1 MEQILKL
8 KLLRKLLRKQGE
20 EGFSLIELVVV
31 VSVLAVLSA
40 IAIPTFTCFQRKA
53 QATAALAAMKQIQTE
68 CEINKADTGKVGTFT
83 LSNLNFYQIQ
93 SDGSNGCSGAS
104 GTGLISAIPTDTNI
118 LPTFILASNGNELTY
133 SFKGET
139 GTNFSECLGLLC
151 ISSNSSGGDIEDA
164 LVKLSSGN
172 GSNSIISCDGNFYTE
187 RGDWS
192 TGDEGH
198 VFRVDIKSG
207 EKVLI
212 DSTKDGTPST
222 GDSAFIQDL
231 SCNGRYALL
240 SIDEYGSV
248 DLDGISGPNS
258 QAGNSEGPQPIYR
271 KDLVTGEITR
281 VDTLDNNEKIQTSWG
296 IDMAR
301 MSSDGRYVV
310 FESIDTRFAGLERQ
324 DGGRGLIYRKDM
336 ETGELI
342 VVPTKADGSP
352 GSGRTRGGSYATSQ
366 IGISDDGSKISFVYE
381 GDDLIPGAS
390 GTNLYVQDINTSEIS
405 LVSSNNQGDQL
416 YGFGGGGGSSISSDG
431 SKVVFTSR
439 GGNGNTQIMV
449 KDLNSG
455 ELNAISGSSSGN
467 EGDGWSQQPSFSR
480 DGNYVV
486 FQSSATNIDDNDTN
500 GIADIYV
507 YNTSTGQTKRIL
519 DDKANQFDSH
529 LREPVIT
536 SDGKHITFRSDSSGI
551 SPDGENQ
558 GYEIYKAQNP
568 FF

>member
-1 MEQILKL
+1 MKSSVQLSQFKKL
-8 KLLRKLLRKQGE
+8 IREKE

-40 IAIPTFTCFQRKA
+40 IAIPTFVCTTRKA
-53 QATAALAAMKQIQTE
+53 RATTALAALKQIQTE
-68 CEINKADTGKVGTFT
+68 CIIRKTNKDEIVSTFT
-83 LSNLNFYQIQ
+83 TSNLQGYEIE
-93 SDGSNGCSGAS
+93 SDGSNSCNGADS
-104 GTGLISAIPTDTNI
+104 SGLIRAIPEDTTT
-118 LPTFILASNGNELTY
+118 LPTFILATNTNELTY
-133 SFKGET
+133 SFQGQA
-139 GTNFSECLGLLC
+139 GTNFSECLALIC
-151 ISSNSSGGDIEDA
+151 FSPNSDGRDIGEE

-207 EKVLI
+207 ERVLI
-212 DSTKDGTPST
+212 DSTKEGTPST

-248 DLDGISGPNS
+248 DLDGMSGG
-258 QAGNSEGPQPIYR
+258 QDYGQDEGPQPIYR

-281 VDTLDNNEKIQTSWG
+281 VDTLNNNEKIHTDWG
-296 IDMAR
+296 ISMAR

-342 VVPTKADGSP
+342 TIPTKVDGSP
-352 GSGRTRGGSYATSQ
+352 GDGYTRGGSYATSQ

-405 LVSSNNQGDQL
+405 LVSSNSQGDQL

-439 GGNGNTQIMV
+439 GENGNTQIMV

-455 ELNAISGSSSGN
+455 KLNAISGSSSGN

-519 DDKANQFDSH
+519 DDKANLFDSH

-536 SDGKHITFRSDSSGI
+536 SDGKYITFRSDSSGI